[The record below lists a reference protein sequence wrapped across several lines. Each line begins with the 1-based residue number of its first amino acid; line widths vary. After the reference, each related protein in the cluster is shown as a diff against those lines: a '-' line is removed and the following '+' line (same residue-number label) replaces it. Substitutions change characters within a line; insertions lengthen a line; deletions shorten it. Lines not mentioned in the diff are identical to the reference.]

1 MAYNCQKPSL
11 FENGNN
17 PNPQKE
23 QNEKKKSKNNNFGGT
38 IRRFASAY
46 SAERFYFLRVAK
58 ENIPQPD
65 RRAKG
70 KNHRKSV

>member
-1 MAYNCQKPSL
+1 MK
-11 FENGNN
+11 
-17 PNPQKE
+17 
-23 QNEKKKSKNNNFGGT
+23 NEKEKIKNHNFGGT
-38 IRRFASAY
+38 FRRFASDY
-46 SAERFYFLRVAK
+46 SAERFYFIRFAE